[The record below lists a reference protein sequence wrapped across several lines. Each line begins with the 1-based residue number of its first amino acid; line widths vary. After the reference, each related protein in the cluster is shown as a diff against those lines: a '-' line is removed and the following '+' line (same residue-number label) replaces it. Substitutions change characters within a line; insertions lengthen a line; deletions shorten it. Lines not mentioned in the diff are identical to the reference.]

1 MPRYRKG
8 IPEIGVPKDK
18 AKNFFT
24 SEKEK
29 NNKPQKRRKNGN
41 GKKK

>member
-18 AKNFFT
+18 AKDFFT
-24 SEKEK
+24 NSKAK
-29 NNKPQKRRKNGN
+29 NNKSQKRRKNGD

>member
-8 IPEIGVPKDK
+8 IPEIGIARDK
-18 AKNFFT
+18 AKDFFT
-24 SEKEK
+24 TREEK
-29 NNKPQKRRKNGN
+29 NNKPQKRRKNGD